1 MSTGS
6 PKTPLLNGIFKLF
19 PLHFFFLSQGFFSIK
34 SLEKT
39 YRDQLT
45 NPKSQLG
52 ILRAPV
58 TLPETNI

>member
-6 PKTPLLNGIFKLF
+6 PKTPLLNGILNCSIA
-19 PLHFFFLSQGFFSIK
+19 FFFLSQGFFSIK

-45 NPKSQLG
+45 NSKSQLG